1 MADAEPTDKGD
12 KLGVNS
18 LVICGYPNGISK
30 GVVLCHFSSGKITIL
45 GIFIAPVTK

>member
-1 MADAEPTDKGD
+1 VADAEPTDKGD

-18 LVICGYPNGISK
+18 LVIYGYFNGISK
-30 GVVLCHFSSGKITIL
+30 EVILCHFGLGKIIIL